1 MNPQVLVQV
10 LLHISSPKDRRSVS
24 LACRSWNQCM
34 NDHRLWRTVRVHL
47 PTVCTLHSRQWSLLS
62 LRHTSRVSLGSL
74 SHSTL
79 PRILRKMAHHLPAL
93 LFLGLELRKTGKKP
107 TSYDLNI
114 LSDFNNLEELT
125 IQGCQISIHF
135 SSLPALKRLVIQ
147 NRVEAKFSVE
157 LPNLEALSMVLEQND
172 ALKMEY
178 FKSVR
183 LLCLTR
189 SVLSCR
195 SFAADEPHTGT
206 FPTAD
211 EPHTRTFPT
220 ADEPHAG
227 TFPTADER
235 HAGTFPTADEPHAGT
250 FPTADEPHAGTFPT
264 ADEPHTGTFPTAD
277 EPHTRTFP
285 TADDPHTGTF
295 PSVEH
300 LDISYSQLSWG
311 TKIFFT
317 KFSSLFFLSVAH
329 CDLSERD
336 LLIMVEVLTQLRE
349 LILTGIIHTY

>member
-74 SHSTL
+74 SPSTL
-79 PRILRKMAHHLPAL
+79 PRILRKMVHHLPAL

-114 LSDFNNLEELT
+114 LSDFSNLEELT

-172 ALKMEY
+172 TLKMEY

-206 FPTAD
+206 FPSTD
-211 EPHTRTFPT
+211 KPHT
-220 ADEPHAG
+220 
-227 TFPTADER
+227 
-235 HAGTFPTADEPHAGT
+235 GTFPTADEPHAGT
-250 FPTADEPHAGTFPT
+250 FPST
-264 ADEPHTGTFPTAD
+264 
-277 EPHTRTFP
+277 
-285 TADDPHTGTF
+285 DDPHTGTF

-317 KFSSLFFLSVAH
+317 RFPSLFFLSVAH

-349 LILTGIIHTY
+349 LILTGIILIFPSRYYIHYLVLIREHVLVRC